1 MSYKDRRD
9 VAIANEYLASHM
21 ACRKCGQQTDTE
33 MLSNFGAQCAPC
45 FTAYT
50 REINPPIIPHTVAQ
64 KRAIAERA
72 RSVLANKAGG
82 IGHGDARAT
91 ARRLRELE
99 ASGMRLTPGQQWVL
113 KCCEAKTGIGWH
125 ELAA

>member
-9 VAIANEYLASHM
+9 QAIANEYLGSHM
-21 ACRKCGQQTDTE
+21 ACRKCGQHCDTE
-33 MLSNFGAQCAPC
+33 MLSNFGGQCGAC
-45 FTAYT
+45 FAAYT
-50 REINPPIIPHTVAQ
+50 REINPPTIPRTMAQ

-82 IGHGDARAT
+82 IGHGDARST

-99 ASGMRLTPGQQWVL
+99 GSGMRLTPGQQWVL
-113 KCCEAKTGIGWH
+113 KCCEAKTGIGWT
-125 ELAA
+125 AA

>member
-9 VAIANEYLASHM
+9 VAIANDYLGGHM
-21 ACRKCGQQTDTE
+21 ACRKCGQQTDIE
-33 MLSNFGAQCAPC
+33 MLSNLGAQCGAC

-50 REINPPIIPHTVAQ
+50 REINPPTIPRTLEQ

-72 RSVLANKAGG
+72 RHVMANKAGG
-82 IGHGDARAT
+82 IGYGDARAT

-99 ASGMRLTPGQQWVL
+99 ASGQRLTPGQQWVL

-125 ELAA
+125 EVAA